1 MDKQTTNNKNNKIKS
16 HTVNLKI
23 NTRIIITSVL
33 AIVIPTIIITTF
45 AGVLIKTVVKNLNL
59 NTVTQDPYSI
69 INQVQ
74 WNQAVDNLSS
84 DLVKIDN
91 ENGTIDDIKSS
102 ISPLEKIGSLVY
114 IEENGK
120 EVYSTSGKND
130 IIETEKS
137 IAKINNEKDFYY
149 FSESGAVIVSN
160 IESNNS
166 EFKIIVVND
175 EYTIPK
181 ITTENPS
188 KNVTGTIT
196 NRTIIIITIVGLTF
210 ILAIIIISLITS
222 KTIVG
227 PIQKITRGA
236 NEIANGN
243 LDYEI
248 DYKST
253 NELGQLA
260 DSFNEMRIRVKASNE
275 EKQKASQKQ
284 KELIAGIAH
293 DLRTPL
299 TSIKGYVEGL
309 MDGIADT
316 KEKQI
321 RYLNTIYN
329 STCDTE
335 KMLNDLLTISKLEL
349 GDITLNKE
357 NVKVSEFIN
366 FAYEV
371 GHDLEN
377 SNFSYQIIDNTKT
390 SPVISVDTDKF
401 SRVIDNI
408 VSNSIKYKR
417 PDVKGKIT
425 LTISEYEHSV
435 IFEIKDN
442 GMGVDKE
449 SLPRIFDTLYRADK
463 ARSNVSDGSGLGLS
477 VCKQIVEL
485 HGGMIWARSEPGNGL
500 TIFIS
505 LPLEEDKN
513 KRSGDE
519 I

>member
-1 MDKQTTNNKNNKIKS
+1 MSNKNSKNKKNKIRA

-23 NTRIIITSVL
+23 NTRIVITSVL
-33 AIVIPTIIITTF
+33 AIVIPTIIICTF
-45 AGVLIKTVVKNLNL
+45 AGVFIKTIVKNLDL
-59 NTVTQDPYSI
+59 TTVVQTPYSI
-69 INQVQ
+69 L
-74 WNQAVDNLSS
+74 NQAQWGQAVNNLSS
-84 DLVKIDN
+84 TLVKDDN
-91 ENGTIDDIKSS
+91 KDLKLKKIKDCA
-102 ISPLEKIGSLVY
+102 SPLEELGSVIY

-120 EVYSTSGKND
+120 EFYSTTTKEDVLDIENSFVDIKN
-130 IIETEKS
+130 
-137 IAKINNEKDFYY
+137 NKDLYY
-149 FSESGAVIVSN
+149 FSENGAVIVSN
-160 IESNNS
+160 AKKGNTNY
-166 EFKIIVVND
+166 KIIIVNAK
-175 EYTIPK
+175 YTFP
-181 ITTENPS
+181 TNTSNEEN
-188 KNVTGTIT
+188 NVTGTIT
-196 NRTIIIITIVGLTF
+196 NRTIVIIAIVGLTF

-227 PIQKITRGA
+227 PVQKITRGA

-260 DSFNEMRIRVKASNE
+260 DSFNEMRLRVKASYE
-275 EKQKASQKQ
+275 EKQKANQEQ
-284 KELIAGIAH
+284 KEMIAGIAH

-309 MDGIADT
+309 RDGIADT
-316 KEKQI
+316 KEKQA
-321 RYLNTIYN
+321 RYINTIYN

-349 GDITLNKE
+349 GDVTLNKE
-357 NVKVSEFIN
+357 KVKIDDFIN
-366 FAYEV
+366 YAYEIGYDLESSDFAYE
-371 GHDLEN
+371 
-377 SNFSYQIIDNTKT
+377 IINNTKT
-390 SPVISVDTDKF
+390 NPTISVDTDKF

-408 VSNSIKYKR
+408 LSNSIKYKK

-435 IFEIKDN
+435 IFEIADN

-500 TIFIS
+500 AIFIS
-505 LPLEEDKN
+505 LPLEEEKI
-513 KRSGDE
+513 KRDGDE

>member
-1 MDKQTTNNKNNKIKS
+1 MNKDKLNNKKNKIKS

-23 NTRIIITSVL
+23 NTRIVITSVL
-33 AIVIPTIIITTF
+33 AIVIPTIIICAF
-45 AGVLIKTVVKNLNL
+45 AGIFIKTVVKNFDLT
-59 NTVTQDPYSI
+59 TVVAQAPYSI
-69 INQVQ
+69 L
-74 WNQAVDNLSS
+74 NQAQWSQAVNDLSS
-84 DLVKIDN
+84 ELIKDN
-91 ENGTIDDIKSS
+91 NDDKKLQSIKETV
-102 ISPLEKIGSLVY
+102 SPLEKLGSLVY
-114 IEENGK
+114 IEQDGNEF
-120 EVYSTSGKND
+120 YSTKNKD
-130 IIETEKS
+130 DVLKMANSVVEIKS
-137 IAKINNEKDFYY
+137 DSDLFY
-149 FSESGAVIVSN
+149 FSQTGSVIVSN
-160 IESNNS
+160 IKGDNTNY
-166 EFKIIVVND
+166 KILIVND
-175 EYTIPK
+175 RYTYP
-181 ITTENPS
+181 TTSEIN
-188 KNVTGTIT
+188 KTNNVTGTIT
-196 NRTIIIITIVGLTF
+196 NRTIVIVAIVGLTF

-227 PIQKITRGA
+227 PVQKITRGA

-260 DSFNEMRIRVKASNE
+260 DSFNEMRLRVKASTE
-275 EKQKASQKQ
+275 EKQKINQEQ
-284 KELIAGIAH
+284 KEMIAGIAH

-309 MDGIADT
+309 RDGIADT

-321 RYLNTIYN
+321 RYLDTIYH
-329 STCDTE
+329 STCITE

-349 GDITLNKE
+349 GDVTLNKE
-357 NVKVSEFIN
+357 EVRVSEFID

-390 SPVISVDTDKF
+390 SPIISVDTDKF

-408 VSNSIKYKR
+408 LSNSIKYKR

-435 IFEIKDN
+435 IFEIADN

-500 TIFIS
+500 AIFIS
-505 LPLEEDKN
+505 LPLKEEKN
-513 KRSGDE
+513 
-519 I
+519 